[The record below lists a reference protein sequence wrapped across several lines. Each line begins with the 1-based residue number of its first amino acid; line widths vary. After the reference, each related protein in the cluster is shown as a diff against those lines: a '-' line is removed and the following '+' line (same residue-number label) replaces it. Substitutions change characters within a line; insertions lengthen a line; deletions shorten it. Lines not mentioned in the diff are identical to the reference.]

1 MTSFVLHNKTQLTI
15 KKKQNNKEIRE
26 EISHTTLNKIRMII
40 PRRIKNIH
48 KNNTTHK
55 QNKT

>member
-15 KKKQNNKEIRE
+15 KKNQNNKEIRE
-26 EISHTTLNKIRMII
+26 EISQTILNIIRMITT
-40 PRRIKNIH
+40 RRIKNIH
-48 KNNTTHK
+48 KNNITHE

>member
-15 KKKQNNKEIRE
+15 KKTQNNKEIRE
-26 EISHTTLNKIRMII
+26 EISHTTLNKIRMITT
-40 PRRIKNIH
+40 RRIKNIH
-48 KNNTTHK
+48 KNNITNE

>member
-1 MTSFVLHNKTQLTI
+1 MTSFVLHNNTQLTI
-15 KKKQNNKEIRE
+15 KLKQNNKEIRE

-40 PRRIKNIH
+40 ARRIKSIH
-48 KNNTTHK
+48 KNNITHE